1 MNVANRRLSSAFR
14 LSNLIGFSFSW
25 LVVPVFF
32 LLECICLVLLYFY
45 RTLVQ
50 FPFSMLRGWFLL
62 LLSCSPVMPHCTLA
76 KLSIFR
82 RLSLSFVCT
91 LGVLSACSK
100 CRIVRT
106 FLPLS
111 MLRENPSIL
120 LRQSNFLP
128 ILSAYASPIS
138 NFCLHFLSNW
148 VSFLSRWNP
157 TVYRLGKNLDKK
169 AGPNY
174 NFFRQKL
181 DYAYADLIG
190 GILLCRLN
198 GGGI

>member
-25 LVVPVFF
+25 LVVPFFF
-32 LLECICLVLLYFY
+32 LLECSCLVLLYFY
-45 RTLVQ
+45 RTFVQLVSST
-50 FPFSMLRGWFLL
+50 FFGLL
-62 LLSCSPVMPHCTLA
+62 LLSSSCSLELPHCTRA

-82 RLSLSFVCT
+82 RLSLFFVCT

-111 MLRENPSIL
+111 MLRENSSIL
-120 LRQSNFLP
+120 LRQSNCLP
-128 ILSAYASPIS
+128 ILFAYAPPIS
-138 NFCLHFLSNW
+138 NFCLHFLINW
-148 VSFLSRWNP
+148 VSFLSRWSP
-157 TVYRLGKNLDKK
+157 RVYPLGKNLDKK

-181 DYAYADLIG
+181 DYAYANLTGVDFFAA
-190 GILLCRLN
+190 N
-198 GGGI
+198 GRWL